1 MSVRRGQARR
11 VRSQAMRTAIRQT
24 ETNGPVHDARDANRR
39 ARVVIR
45 RVDPWSVLKV
55 SFVIYLCVMLVL
67 VIAAMLVYFVL
78 GVTGVLDGIG
88 EWMQNF
94 SLAEAGFEFNG
105 FWIFSRLLAFG
116 AANVI
121 VWSFVNLMGAILYN
135 LVADVVGGIQIT
147 LGERK

>member
-1 MSVRRGQARR
+1 
-11 VRSQAMRTAIRQT
+11 MRTIFRQSET
-24 ETNGPVHDARDANRR
+24 EAPVQDGRDASRR

-45 RVDPWSVLKV
+45 RLDPWSVLKV
-55 SFVIYLCVMLVL
+55 SFVIYTCLMLVL

-78 GVTGVLDGIG
+78 GVTGVLDGII
-88 EWMQNF
+88 EWMENF

-116 AANVI
+116 VANV
-121 VWSFVNLMGAILYN
+121 VLWSFVNLMAAILYN

-147 LGERK
+147 LGERR

>member
-1 MSVRRGQARR
+1 
-11 VRSQAMRTAIRQT
+11 MRTVIRQT
-24 ETNGPVHDARDANRR
+24 EVDAPVQDGRDASRR

-45 RVDPWSVLKV
+45 RLDPWSVLKV
-55 SFVIYLCVMLVL
+55 SFVIYTCLMLVL
-67 VIAAMLVYFVL
+67 VVAAMLVYFVL

-88 EWMQNF
+88 EWMQSF

-105 FWIFSRLLAFG
+105 FWIFSRLLALG
-116 AANVI
+116 VANV
-121 VWSFVNLMGAILYN
+121 VLWSFVNLMASILYN

>member
-1 MSVRRGQARR
+1 MGARRGQERR
-11 VRSQAMRTAIRQT
+11 VRSEAMRTVIRQT
-24 ETNGPVHDARDANRR
+24 DSDVPVQDGRDASRR
-39 ARVVIR
+39 ARVVVR

-55 SFVIYLCVMLVL
+55 SFVIYTCVMLVL

-116 AANVI
+116 VASVI
-121 VWSFVNLMGAILYN
+121 IWSFLSLMAAILYN